1 VRQGHTRRAGEGAFV
16 RRVPLDELDDPAELG
31 PPPLLPPFGTAVRE
45 AAGAAPGPAA
55 ATAPPAMPRPCA
67 AGARATAGSS
77 TPDAGTPLTSA
88 RRRRG
93 SVIRRG
99 QSSRWRFGVASST
112 ANLAASVGRK
122 RWRRSCSI
130 RGSGKT
136 SAGRAGNTAKAECER
151 RRAATAQRTYEAKQA
166 VWYDER
172 ARVLAAVDLLP
183 PEEQTQLRT
192 IAARG
197 LAGMRLTPEAPLYV
211 MNLVRVYKAMY
222 EH

>member
-1 VRQGHTRRAGEGAFV
+1 MRRWREGHRR
-16 RRVPLDELDDPAELG
+16 ELN
-31 PPPLLPPFGTAVRE
+31 
-45 AAGAAPGPAA
+45 
-55 ATAPPAMPRPCA
+55 
-67 AGARATAGSS
+67 
-77 TPDAGTPLTSA
+77 A
-88 RRRRG
+88 RRRDAADVR
-93 SVIRRG
+93 SAEARLRNSARAKLAMALRRG
-99 QSSRWRFGVASST
+99 KQHREPCRFCGAEKVEAVMLDPREWK
-112 ANLAASVGRK
+112 NVGWACREH
-122 RWRRSCSI
+122 RQ
-130 RGSGKT
+130 
-136 SAGRAGNTAKAECER
+136 AECER